1 MRSISK
7 VFLDANV
14 LFDLCITDRPFHED
28 SVKAVE
34 FLLVNGAELYTSSD
48 FVTTIYYVLSRVLKD
63 RDKVLDLIEDMVSYT
78 MLVGFSNEEVVEAIK
93 LMKRDKNFR
102 DLEDTLVYVLAKKEG
117 CDLILSND
125 KDFYSPDV
133 RVMSSE
139 EFCETFCE

>member
-14 LFDLCITDRPFHED
+14 LFDLCITDRPFHGD

-34 FLLVNGAELYTSSD
+34 FLLVNGAKLYTSSD
-48 FVTTIYYVLSRVLKD
+48 FITTIYYVLSKILKD
-63 RDKVLDLIEDMVSYT
+63 KGKVLDLIEDMVSYT
-78 MLVGFSNEEVVEAIK
+78 TLVGFSNEEVGEAME
-93 LMKRDKNFR
+93 LLERDKNFR
-102 DLEDTLVYVLAKKEG
+102 DLEDTLVYVLAKKTG

-125 KDFYSPDV
+125 GDFYSPDV
-133 RVMSSE
+133 RVMSSG